1 MTTVRG
7 RREATVN
14 SAGDPMLSLFARAA
28 SLLMGEPTENIDDPN
43 VRLLLEELGYAPA
56 AGLSAS
62 SRDPGPEARHRAYL
76 LKAASR
82 FARVFELA
90 APDAP
95 GLVCFGAEFDP
106 ALADP
111 LQAGCP
117 IVGVSGVG
125 LSPQE
130 AFQGCIGEGIEY
142 LSQLQTGND
151 VLESA
156 DAGDPAAGLGRSAQD
171 FLAAFAADRLRP
183 DGELSWHRARRLSDL
198 REVLLPA
205 DLCLRRP
212 PAQQQ
217 VKPPFPL
224 STGSAAGRSWDA
236 AALHG
241 LLELIERDAASLW
254 WQGGNRGKSIPPGDE
269 AEIMAE
275 TLLAQLRQGASA
287 RRSWLLDITTDIGVS
302 CVAAISCMAD
312 GFGFAFGLAARP
324 TLKAAARAAVLEMCQ
339 GELAH
344 AVVEAKLRE
353 RGEAGLNAY
362 DRIHRRRATI
372 LNANRCLLLQPAP
385 ERARHM
391 AIRTTDPGAV
401 LRLIVDRLAQLGTE
415 AFGLDLT
422 RPQFAVPAARVI
434 APGLQPLP
442 SEIITP
448 RLADMIAKTGGGA
461 TYTGGIALI

>member
-1 MTTVRG
+1 
-7 RREATVN
+7 VN
-14 SAGDPMLSLFARAA
+14 RAEEPMPRLFARAA
-28 SLLMGEPTENIDDPN
+28 SLLLGEHTENAGDPD
-43 VRLLLEELGYAPA
+43 VRLLLEALGYAPA
-56 AGLSAS
+56 TDFPAGCGE
-62 SRDPGPEARHRAYL
+62 PGPETRHRANL

-95 GLVCFGAEFDP
+95 GLVSFGAEFDP

-111 LQAGCP
+111 LQAGSP

-125 LSPQE
+125 LSLQE
-130 AFQGCIGEGIEY
+130 AFQGCIGEGVEY

-151 VLESA
+151 VLESC
-156 DAGDPAAGLGRSAQD
+156 DAGDPAAGLGPSAQE
-171 FLAAFAADRLRP
+171 FLAAFAAHRLRL
-183 DGELSWHRARRLSDL
+183 DADLSWHRATRLTDGG
-198 REVLLPA
+198 EVLLPA

-212 PAQQQ
+212 LAQQE

-224 STGSAAGRSWDA
+224 STGSAAGQSWDA

-254 WQGGNRGKSIPPGDE
+254 WLGGNRGKSIPPGDE
-269 AEIMAE
+269 AEIMAK

-287 RRSWLLDITTDIGVS
+287 RRSWLLDITTDIGVP
-302 CVAAISCMAD
+302 CVAAVSCTAD
-312 GFGFAFGLAARP
+312 GFGLAAGLAARP
-324 TLKAAARAAVLEMCQ
+324 TRKAAARAAVLEMCQ

-344 AVVEAKLRE
+344 AVVETKLRE
-353 RGEAGLNAY
+353 RGEAALNAR
-362 DRIHRRRATI
+362 DLVHRQRATL
-372 LNANRCLLLQPAP
+372 LNADRCPLLQPGP
-385 ERARHM
+385 EHPRHLD
-391 AIRTTDPGAV
+391 IGTTDPGAV
-401 LRLIVDRLAQLGTE
+401 LRLIVDRLAQLGIE

-422 RPQFAVPAARVI
+422 RPQFGVPAARVM

-448 RLADMIAKTGGGA
+448 RLADMIALTGGGA
-461 TYTGGIALI
+461 TYTGGIGLI

>member
-1 MTTVRG
+1 MT
-7 RREATVN
+7 N
-14 SAGDPMLSLFARAA
+14 LFARAG
-28 SLLMGEPTENIDDPN
+28 SMLVGEHTENTDHPD
-43 VRLLLEELGYAPA
+43 VRLLLEALGYAIGA
-56 AGLSAS
+56 
-62 SRDPGPEARHRAYL
+62 EADSETRHRANL

-111 LQAGCP
+111 LQAESP

-125 LSPQE
+125 LSVQE

-142 LSQLQTGND
+142 LSQLQTGKD
-151 VLESA
+151 VLESSG
-156 DAGDPAAGLGRSAQD
+156 AGNPAARLGPLGQD
-171 FLAAFAADRLRP
+171 FLAAFSAHRLRP
-183 DGELSWHRARRLSDL
+183 DAELSWYRARRLIDG
-198 REVLLPA
+198 REFLLPA

-212 PAQQQ
+212 SAQQQ

-224 STGSAAGRSWDA
+224 STGSAAGKSWDA

-254 WQGGNRGKSIPPGDE
+254 WQGGNRGGSIPPGHE
-269 AEIMAE
+269 AEIEAE

-287 RRSWLLDITTDIGVS
+287 RRSWLLDIATDIGVP
-302 CVAAISCMAD
+302 CVAAVSCMAD

-353 RGEAGLNAY
+353 RGEAALNVR
-362 DRIHRRRATI
+362 DRIHRRGATM
-372 LNANRCLLLQPAP
+372 LNADRCLLLQPGP
-385 ERARHM
+385 ERAWHL
-391 AIRTTDPGAV
+391 AIGATDPGAV
-401 LRLIVDRLAQLGTE
+401 LRLIVARLASLGIE

-422 RPQFAVPAARVI
+422 RPRFAVPAARVI

-448 RLADMIAKTGGGA
+448 RLADMIAQTGGGLP
-461 TYTGGIALI
+461 YTEGIALI